1 MKSYVSKIRYA
12 TVMIGILGAHCIASS
27 AFAQEQ
33 IRLNPEYKQHSIL
46 NSDEIITENMQD
58 DFNQFLNPSEETEQ
72 YVLLTEPENRKAPII
87 ALGEA
92 NKRMVPL
99 LQFNQRYQYSP
110 SLSFNM
116 PALASSLDG
125 GSGAGNVAGSLGGS
139 QLVLSL
145 NPSREASNPFNPR
158 SSVNLVL
165 GSSFIKSSLNRYTS
179 FLNNGL
185 LTPQAY
191 NLSLGLG
198 YSGFQVGASY
208 SRNDYLFSSDLSGF
222 DLGFGYSGASWS
234 ANVRIGEYNRNRALL
249 LSEDY
254 NIFDSVSAYEL
265 GAAYRL
271 FSNVNLTGRFTYYS
285 YGLGSDVVPL
295 EDVKSLIFGTNL
307 SF

>member
-27 AFAQEQ
+27 AFAQDQ

-116 PALASSLDG
+116 PALAS
-125 GSGAGNVAGSLGGS
+125 
-139 QLVLSL
+139 
-145 NPSREASNPFNPR
+145 
-158 SSVNLVL
+158 
-165 GSSFIKSSLNRYTS
+165 
-179 FLNNGL
+179 
-185 LTPQAY
+185 
-191 NLSLGLG
+191 
-198 YSGFQVGASY
+198 
-208 SRNDYLFSSDLSGF
+208 
-222 DLGFGYSGASWS
+222 
-234 ANVRIGEYNRNRALL
+234 
-249 LSEDY
+249 
-254 NIFDSVSAYEL
+254 
-265 GAAYRL
+265 
-271 FSNVNLTGRFTYYS
+271 
-285 YGLGSDVVPL
+285 
-295 EDVKSLIFGTNL
+295 
-307 SF
+307 